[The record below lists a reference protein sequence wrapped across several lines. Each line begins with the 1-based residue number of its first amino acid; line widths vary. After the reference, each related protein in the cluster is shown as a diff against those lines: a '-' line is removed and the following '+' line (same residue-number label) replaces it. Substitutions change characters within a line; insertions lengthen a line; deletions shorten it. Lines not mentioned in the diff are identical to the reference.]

1 MRTCAANAPHKPWM
15 LLATG
20 ISGTAVGILVAVF
33 SHHGEHP
40 SARLARCTMGF
51 IVAIVW
57 IMAIADEVVEVL
69 QVRIYSFSPRT
80 LPH

>member
-1 MRTCAANAPHKPWM
+1 MDGTANTPQEPWI

-20 ISGTAVGILVAVF
+20 IAGTAVGILVAVF
-33 SHHGEHP
+33 AHRGEHP
-40 SARLARCTMGF
+40 AARLVRCTMGF

-69 QVRIYSFSPRT
+69 QVCTVLPPFSSSP
-80 LPH
+80 